1 MTIRRLVLSGGG
13 PSGICYGGI
22 FKALFDKKIIN
33 KNLDGIEEIITTSV
47 GILPCLNLLLK
58 LDINIWNQLIMGYDL
73 NNILNIEKL
82 DINDFINDCG
92 LFDTD
97 GIENIFKSI
106 IKNHLGSDDLSMKEL
121 FDLSKIKLVVKV
133 FNATKRYMEYISYEN
148 YPDLSIITLA
158 RMTTAIPLFFKPVS
172 YNDCMYVDGGIK
184 GSLPIDYI
192 KDNQNDYLGIFIT
205 GNEGSLDKFLK
216 NDFFNIV
223 PIVKIIFSI
232 MLNDYNT
239 ENEKILINDNKNIM
253 KIPLVFGLNFD
264 IDDHFKKEIIQK
276 GYDLTIDY
284 INTELITS
292 E

>member
-22 FKALFDKKIIN
+22 LKALFDKKIIN
-33 KNLDGIEEIITTSV
+33 KNLDGIEEIITTSI
-47 GILPCLNLLLK
+47 GILPCLTLLLK

-73 NNILNIEKL
+73 NNILNIENL
-82 DINDFINDCG
+82 DINDFINECG

-97 GIENIFKSI
+97 GIE
-106 IKNHLGSDDLSMKEL
+106 EL

-133 FNATKRYMEYISYEN
+133 FNVTKRYMEFISYEN

-158 RMTTAIPLFFKPVS
+158 RMTTSIPLFFKPVS

-192 KDNQNDYLGIFIT
+192 KDNENDYLGIFIT
-205 GNEGSLDKFLK
+205 GDEGSLDKFLK
-216 NDFFNIV
+216 NDFLNIV

-232 MLNDYNT
+232 MINDYNT
-239 ENEKILINDNKNIM
+239 ENEKILINNNKNIM
-253 KIPLVFGLNFD
+253 KIPLLFGLNFD

-276 GYDLTIDY
+276 SYDLTIDY
-284 INTELITS
+284 INNTELIKS